1 MLNNSLYQT
10 IMRDYDRRQAEQK
23 HLQDLRIQ
31 EIYEKI
37 PEYQTLEQTIVS
49 LRRRSPGPCF
59 KSGPQSF

>member
-10 IMRDYDRRQAEQK
+10 VMRDYDRRQAEQK

-37 PEYQTLEQTIVS
+37 PEYRTLEQTIVS
-49 LRRRSPGPCF
+49 LLSLIHI
-59 KSGPQSF
+59 

>member
-10 IMRDYDRRQAEQK
+10 VMRDYDRRQAEQK

-37 PEYQTLEQTIVS
+37 PEYLTLEQPTACTATTER
-49 LRRRSPGPCF
+49 LG
-59 KSGPQSF
+59 